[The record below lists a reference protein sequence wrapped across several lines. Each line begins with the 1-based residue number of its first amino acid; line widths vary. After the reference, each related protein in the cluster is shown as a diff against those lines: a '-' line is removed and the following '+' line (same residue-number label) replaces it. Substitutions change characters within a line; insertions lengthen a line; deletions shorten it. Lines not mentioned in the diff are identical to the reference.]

1 MDNITI
7 LNLTNTNIHRKS
19 YPWGRAYEVI
29 RDHQTNL
36 VLPSVTTVLK
46 LLTEPKF
53 KHLREKF
60 GEEKWQQI
68 LDKASFRGNVMHS
81 MLEHFLLEYA
91 DSRSVEKSLQ
101 VAQEIAKQEEEK
113 SPVSIDLVKKGR
125 DLFWNFYHEKFW
137 SDIKTVLHNELFLW
151 TDFRGGWAGATD
163 FVFEDFEN
171 NHVIIDFKSASSP
184 KDEEDIF
191 SYKCQISAYMFAYAE
206 RCGVIPHRG
215 EIWISNEKN
224 SNIQR
229 FIVTREEFKEYLRKF
244 LDLLKQFR
252 EIHSI

>member
-1 MDNITI
+1 MINNNIQ
-7 LNLTNTNIHRKS
+7 RKS
-19 YPWGRAYEVI
+19 YPWGRAYEVTI
-29 RDHQTNL
+29 DHQTKL

-68 LDKASFRGNVMHS
+68 LDKASFRGTVMHS

-91 DSRSVEKSLQ
+91 ESKSVDKSLLS
-101 VAQEIAKQEEEK
+101 AQNIAKDEEK
-113 SPVSIDLVKKGR
+113 KFPDKLDLIIKGR

-137 SDIKTVLHNELFLW
+137 SDIKNVLHNELFLW

-163 FVFEDFEN
+163 FIFQDFNDE
-171 NHVIIDFKSASSP
+171 HVVIDFKSASSP
-184 KDEEDIF
+184 KSDDDID

-206 RCGVIPHRG
+206 RYGVIPHRG

-224 SNIQR
+224 STIQR
-229 FIVTREEFKEYLRKF
+229 FVVTRDEFKEHLRKF
-244 LDLLKQFR
+244 LGLLKQFR

>member
-1 MDNITI
+1 
-7 LNLTNTNIHRKS
+7 LTNTNIQRKS

-29 RDHQTNL
+29 IDHQNKL

-53 KHLREKF
+53 QHLREKF
-60 GEEKWQQI
+60 GNEKWQQI
-68 LDKASFRGNVMHS
+68 LDKASFRGTVMHS

-91 DSRSVEKSLQ
+91 ESKSVDKSLLS
-101 VAQEIAKQEEEK
+101 AQNIAKEEEK
-113 SPVSIDLVKKGR
+113 NFPDKLDLIIKGR

-137 SDIKTVLHNELFLW
+137 SDIKCVLHNELFLW

-163 FVFEDFEN
+163 FIFQDFNDE
-171 NHVIIDFKSASSP
+171 HVVIDFKSASSP
-184 KDEEDIF
+184 KDEDDID

-206 RCGVIPHRG
+206 RYGVIPHRG

-224 SNIQR
+224 SSIQR
-229 FIVTREEFKEYLRKF
+229 FVVTRDEFKEHLRKF
-244 LDLLKQFR
+244 LGLLKQFR